1 MGDDVMECPI
11 SKAEGGMIGS
21 CDFCTCVCLRPSV
34 TNFTTKI
41 ISREGDRICLP
52 FTLYPSIL
60 PISISVMIFLDGEA
74 EESYGSSREQGG
86 KIGGKQIISSK
97 TCRWQTI
104 QGHFVLT

>member
-1 MGDDVMECPI
+1 
-11 SKAEGGMIGS
+11 
-21 CDFCTCVCLRPSV
+21 
-34 TNFTTKI
+34 
-41 ISREGDRICLP
+41 
-52 FTLYPSIL
+52 
-60 PISISVMIFLDGEA
+60 MIFLDGEA